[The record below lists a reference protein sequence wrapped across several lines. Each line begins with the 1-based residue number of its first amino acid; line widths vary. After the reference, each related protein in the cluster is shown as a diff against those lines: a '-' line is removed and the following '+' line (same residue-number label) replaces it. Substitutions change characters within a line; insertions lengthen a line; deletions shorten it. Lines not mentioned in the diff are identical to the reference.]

1 MAIKNIIFDV
11 GNVIVKW
18 SPTDIIARTFNLSGD
33 ECQAMANTIFQ
44 HQIWLDI
51 NKGKI
56 SELEAKLAYQEQLQL
71 TPNETDVL
79 FYQVKATQE
88 LLPGTFDMMKELKEK
103 GYALFGLT
111 DNVNEIVSHLKTT
124 YDFWPLF
131 DGAIVSAEWSV
142 LKPDPKIYQL
152 VNDKCGIRSEES
164 VFLDDMP
171 HNIEGAKKHGFEAFQ
186 FTTAKQAREDLRS
199 LGVTI

>member
-71 TPNETDVL
+71 TPRHFRYDERIERERVRTVWFNGQCERDSVAP
-79 FYQVKATQE
+79 Q
-88 LLPGTFDMMKELKEK
+88 
-103 GYALFGLT
+103 
-111 DNVNEIVSHLKTT
+111 NHLR
-124 YDFWPLF
+124 FLA
-131 DGAIVSAEWSV
+131 AI
-142 LKPDPKIYQL
+142 
-152 VNDKCGIRSEES
+152 
-164 VFLDDMP
+164 
-171 HNIEGAKKHGFEAFQ
+171 
-186 FTTAKQAREDLRS
+186 
-199 LGVTI
+199 